1 MAAVMKEQTFHGRSL
16 EVSLWK
22 RILHHLMEFKQT
34 MIWLI
39 LANVVVAATDVA
51 LPMFSQYAI
60 NELVLNQGNDDQIV
74 WFAFAYLLTVAVQ
87 CLSIYLFF
95 RLAAYLEA
103 SFGKRLREKAFTKLQ
118 VLSFSY
124 FDKTSNGWL
133 MARVSGDISRL
144 AEILSWSLIDIGWGL
159 MVMIGVSI
167 VMLSYNWKLAC
178 CIFVVVPV
186 LAYAS
191 YYFQNKILKAH
202 RETRVINSQ
211 LTASFVEGINGVKT
225 TKTLGLEKDNFAEFA
240 KLSEKMREKSVY
252 ATRINAM
259 FQPVVYLLSAVAI
272 ALLLQI
278 GGQQVLLET
287 IQFGTLAMFIQ
298 YTGTFFDPLKGIA
311 RVMAELQMAQAS
323 AERVLS
329 LLEETP
335 SVVDSAEVI
344 AKYGTILEAPKQDVK
359 LMGNVRFDHVS
370 FHYLQEEPVLEDFSL
385 DVKAGEMVALVG
397 ETGSGK
403 STIVNLLCRFYEPI
417 NGQILI
423 DGVDYRKRSLGWLHE
438 NIGYVLQTPTL
449 FSGTVKENIRY
460 GKLDAS
466 DEEII
471 AVAKLVNA
479 HEFIMRMEHG
489 YDTLIGQGGNRLS
502 TGEKQLL
509 SFARAILHD
518 PAIMILD
525 EATSS
530 IDTQSEK
537 MIQKA
542 IEELLKGRTS
552 FVVAHRLSTIVHADQ
567 IIVMKH
573 GKVLEKGTHQTL
585 MRQKGYYYELYT
597 SQFMKEEQQRKLS
610 ELHMHS

>member
-74 WFAFAYLLTVAVQ
+74 WFAFAYLITVAVQ

-344 AKYGTILEAPKQDVK
+344 AKYGTILETPKQDVK

-370 FHYLQEEPVLEDFSL
+370 FHYLQEESVLEDFSL

-397 ETGSGK
+397 
-403 STIVNLLCRFYEPI
+403 
-417 NGQILI
+417 
-423 DGVDYRKRSLGWLHE
+423 D
-438 NIGYVLQTPTL
+438 
-449 FSGTVKENIRY
+449 
-460 GKLDAS
+460 
-466 DEEII
+466 
-471 AVAKLVNA
+471 
-479 HEFIMRMEHG
+479 
-489 YDTLIGQGGNRLS
+489 
-502 TGEKQLL
+502 
-509 SFARAILHD
+509 
-518 PAIMILD
+518 
-525 EATSS
+525 
-530 IDTQSEK
+530 
-537 MIQKA
+537 
-542 IEELLKGRTS
+542 
-552 FVVAHRLSTIVHADQ
+552 
-567 IIVMKH
+567 
-573 GKVLEKGTHQTL
+573 
-585 MRQKGYYYELYT
+585 
-597 SQFMKEEQQRKLS
+597 
-610 ELHMHS
+610 